1 MPSRRFNAPRS
12 RIELWAIVLAAA
24 VLAGCTVTLI
34 SSYDEPTDKGI
45 TALQKSVDGLMSQ
58 LDQDPVP
65 DYNAV
70 KKTYDA
76 IRSDLNSLRFR
87 NEARPKNIL
96 TVKQLD
102 ELKASLD
109 TLEGQHKAGR
119 LNQAMVGP
127 ARDILNQTFRAILKL
142 ELEKKELDKKE

>member
-34 SSYDEPTDKGI
+34 SSYDEATDKGI

-76 IRSDLNSLRFR
+76 IRSDLNSLRLR

>member
-76 IRSDLNSLRFR
+76 IRSDLNSLRLR

-109 TLEGQHKAGR
+109 MLEGQHKAGR
-119 LNQAMVGP
+119 LNQAMMGP
-127 ARDILNQTFRAILKL
+127 ARDTLNQTFRAILKL